1 MIIEW
6 LSSLCLLS
14 GALFMLLASIGI
26 LRFPDLFTRLHAS
39 TKSVS
44 LGMVLI
50 LTAVALHFH
59 EFWVTLVVISIVIFI
74 FMTAPT
80 ASHMIGRAAYFLRVP
95 MWQGTTVDELRHRY
109 NFDTHTLQSGLEDS

>member
-1 MIIEW
+1 
-6 LSSLCLLS
+6 
-14 GALFMLLASIGI
+14 MLLASIGI

-50 LTAVALHFH
+50 LTAVALYFH
-59 EFWVTLVVISIVIFI
+59 EFWVTLGVISIVIFI

-109 NFDTHTLQSGLEDS
+109 DFDTHTLRSGLEDS

>member
-1 MIIEW
+1 
-6 LSSLCLLS
+6 
-14 GALFMLLASIGI
+14 MLLASIGI

-50 LTAVALHFH
+50 LTAVALYIH
-59 EFWVTLVVISIVIFI
+59 EFWVILGVISIVIFI

-109 NFDTHTLQSGLEDS
+109 DFDTHTLQSGLEDS